1 MSSVAVR
8 RVVVAGGGIG
18 GLSAAL
24 ALRKAG
30 LDVVVLERAARLRA
44 AGCGVHLWTNAVLAL
59 EDLGLAEALH
69 ATAPAQSV
77 CEFRT
82 WRGRRLATWPVR
94 EFAERYG
101 QPVVA
106 IGRDDLIDIFA
117 AALGAEHVRG
127 GAEVV
132 GYRQDADGV
141 TVRLADGTTERGD
154 VLVGADGIN
163 SAVRRQLLGARPPDY
178 TGYVAW
184 RAAAELEHPL
194 VEPDVFRC
202 MFGRGTRFV
211 FYAIAP
217 GRVHWMSVANA
228 PAGGR
233 DGADVRAVL
242 LDRHGGWLA
251 PVQEIIEATAPESI
265 IRTDVVDR
273 RPNPIWGIGRVTL
286 LGDAAHPMNFNV
298 GQGACQAI
306 EDGIALATSLATA
319 SGAAAGLRAYE
330 AARQPRTAAMQRAA
344 RVIGRMGAWHNPL
357 AVGLRSTIFRLA
369 WDGPV
374 FKRLHQDMSS
384 GARWPAQ
391 AAVSLSRR
399 S

>member
-1 MSSVAVR
+1 MSATPIG
-8 RVVVAGGGIG
+8 RVLVAGGGIG
-18 GLSAAL
+18 GLAAAL

-30 LDVVVLERAARLRA
+30 VEAVVLERAARLRA
-44 AGCGVHLWTNAVLAL
+44 AGCGVHLWTNALLAL
-59 EDLGLAEALH
+59 EDLGLADALH
-69 ATAPAQSV
+69 AIAPAQTR

-101 QPVVA
+101 QPVMA
-106 IGRDDLIDIFA
+106 IGRDDLVDILA
-117 AALGAEHVRG
+117 DALGEEPVRA
-127 GAEVV
+127 GANVI
-132 GYRQDADGV
+132 GFDQDANGV
-141 TVRLADGTTERGD
+141 TALLADGSQERGD

-163 SAVRRQLLGARPPDY
+163 SAVRRQLLGDRPPDY

-184 RAAAELEHPL
+184 RAAVDLSHPL
-194 VEPDVFRC
+194 IEPDFFRC

-233 DGADVRAVL
+233 DTDVRATL
-242 LDRHGGWLA
+242 LDRHRGWME
-251 PVQEIIEATAPESI
+251 PVTDIIEATPPESV

-273 RPNPIWGIGRVTL
+273 RPDPTWGAGRVTL

-306 EDGIALATSLATA
+306 EDALSLAKNLVSCA
-319 SGAAAGLRAYE
+319 DPVSGLRAYE
-330 AARQPRTAAMQRAA
+330 AARQPRTAAMQRTA
-344 RVIGRMGAWHNPL
+344 RVIGRMGAWRNPA
-357 AVGLRSTIFRLA
+357 AVALRSAVFRVA

-374 FKRLHQDMSS
+374 FRKLHEEVST
-384 GARWPAQ
+384 GERWPA
-391 AAVSLSRR
+391 ASVG
-399 S
+399 